1 MSLDTMYR
9 RGRCYFWRVV
19 SRVDRRRAELSF
31 ASMLGIQRYR
41 LQSTLHR
48 DYSAVMGIPT
58 ADVEDRIASEVVYIC
73 IAADLLRQMMTELQR
88 TDDSR
93 LAPDIAAAR
102 RNIHQ
107 RLDLLLEGIES
118 LVAEDNPARAADIGR
133 RAKLT
138 IYRLAGE
145 IEQLA
150 IQAQVDAG
158 SQIADPT

>member
-1 MSLDTMYR
+1 MD
-9 RGRCYFWRVV
+9 
-19 SRVDRRRAELSF
+19 
-31 ASMLGIQRYR
+31 
-41 LQSTLHR
+41 
-48 DYSAVMGIPT
+48 IPT
-58 ADVEDRIASEVVYIC
+58 ADVEDQIASEVVYIC

-107 RLDLLLEGIES
+107 RLNLLLESVES
-118 LVAEDNPARAADIGR
+118 LMAEENRTRAADVGR

-150 IQAQVDAG
+150 IQAQVDAD
-158 SQIADPT
+158 SQMADLT